1 VDDFVRQQM
10 KERHI
15 PGAVLVELKDGKI
28 MKEQAY
34 GVANAELNVPVRTD
48 NVFLVASIT
57 KVFVTTGVFLLIRDG
72 KLHLETTR
80 SP

>member
-1 VDDFVRQQM
+1 M

-28 MKEQAY
+28 VKEQAY

-57 KVFVTTGVFLLIRDG
+57 KVFATTGVFLLIRDG